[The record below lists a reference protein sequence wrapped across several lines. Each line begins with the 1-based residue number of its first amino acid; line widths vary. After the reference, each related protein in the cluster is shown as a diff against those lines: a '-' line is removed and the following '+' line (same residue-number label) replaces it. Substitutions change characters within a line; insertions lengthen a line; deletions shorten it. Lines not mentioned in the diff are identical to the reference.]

1 MIYCKK
7 LKFCLERKKQRNK
20 NQIKMQ
26 RLLREIFC
34 ISFIIVSTLIYGNL
48 FVLLMNKIEK
58 SSFLQKQK
66 QILQNNTSLI
76 NTTIINNLKPNLKI
90 HYPTMLILFA
100 DDNINRDI

>member
-1 MIYCKK
+1 
-7 LKFCLERKKQRNK
+7 
-20 NQIKMQ
+20 MQ

-58 SSFLQKQK
+58 SSFLQKQKQKQK